1 MDFQKLRLNFRRIP
15 LRISREKGPFRL
27 TNKLHLE
34 TLTIPLIINIHPNIQ
49 LLCWIIVIK
58 TNKSW
63 D

>member
-1 MDFQKLRLNFRRIP
+1 MNFRRIP
-15 LRISREKGPFRL
+15 LRISRENGPFRL